1 MKRLVIILIASLLLL
16 GTVACSA
23 KNEPEALPDPIRVY
37 AYRDSENI
45 MLPSVTL
52 YEDNTFTFSFSTVSS
67 YIGIGTYTVEDDVL
81 TLNTDDGNYTYTF
94 IMKDDTLIFDAERS
108 SKTLWYSGLKDGAVL
123 Y

>member
-1 MKRLVIILIASLLLL
+1 MKRVLPILLALLFLL
-16 GTVACSA
+16 GATACQS
-23 KNEPEALPDPIRVY
+23 KNDAEPLPAPIRVY
-37 AYRDSENI
+37 AYRDAENI
-45 MLPSVTL
+45 MPPSVTL
-52 YEDNTFTFSFSTVSS
+52 YEDNTFTFSFSTFSS
-67 YIGIGTYTVEDDVL
+67 YIGIGTYTVADDVL

>member
-1 MKRLVIILIASLLLL
+1 MKRLVRILIASLLLL

>member
-1 MKRLVIILIASLLLL
+1 MKRVLPILLALLFLL
-16 GTVACSA
+16 GATACA
-23 KNEPEALPDPIRVY
+23 GKPDAEPFYDPVRVY

-52 YEDNTFTFSFSTVSS
+52 YEDNTFTFSFSAISS